1 MIFKHKTTDIQ
12 ETNNKKFLN
21 DDEKNIVQ
29 NIKRYNSSNHSFTK
43 SIQLRDTKKLTV
55 PRINI
60 EGECYQNLLD
70 MGTGIS
76 YKTYNISNGEVE
88 VVYRNRDFIMIKNV
102 ARTSSILLW
111 INAGNMLDIIKPSTN
126 YTLVL
131 DFYSDKTI
139 KRTYTKIMGHDVQ
152 NANSN
157 AVDMVINKKSGRLFI
172 PITTLSTIDKSNPKM
187 ACIYNQFAVDNL
199 AEGDRFYFGNARLF
213 QGTITEEQY
222 RSNGRI
228 TGITGVGDKSRNLF
242 NPKLAKRKTINID
255 TGVISSDS
263 KRYLI
268 SDFIEV
274 KPNQQYVVYD
284 EMGISSNSRYY
295 LEYDENKN
303 FIGSYS
309 LERDTSYCNFNRF
322 TVSEN
327 ARFIIVRF
335 WCRIEMFGNTVPKD
349 FSEYSNVMLREDLFE
364 TVVFEPFYEGYK
376 VSILTRNSNL
386 LDPSTFITGNIRS
399 VSLGGNDWEFVKNDN
414 VYGDITATNLY
425 LQKGFVTTNNLIRVS
440 PNTGYIVSRTHDNDG
455 LGIIIEKIFF
465 YDENGRA
472 ICGNIDNYS
481 ERVFNA
487 HNFSFTTHKNTVYI
501 RPVFKSSIGNDVLIS
516 PNNVKDAGFIIRE
529 SKSCEEELALSDKSD
544 IYLDVPLLKLPDGT
558 KDEIKDGYLIRRV
571 GKVVFNGT
579 EHWVTCNADSDEYSN
594 FVETTPSNCRPSAKI
609 RCDALITRD
618 DTSEDKVA
626 SYNNTLGIMCTQGG
640 LIRIR
645 HREGKINAAEVKEW
659 LKDNNVTLYYEL
671 NTPIITK
678 INQDG
683 LSVHDNYTEIYTD
696 TNLSSPKQFTLP
708 GNLTSR
714 ISTNKDRLFSLK
726 ERISKLEE
734 ISLTS
739 VLNTIDIKD
748 GEGNEKI

>member
-1 MIFKHKTTDIQ
+1 MISKHKTTDIQ

-131 DFYSDKTI
+131 DFYSAKTI

-152 NANSN
+152 NVNSN
-157 AVDMVINKKSGRLFI
+157 TVDMAINKKSGRLFI

-242 NPKLAKRKTINID
+242 NPKLAKRKTINVD
-255 TGVISSDS
+255 TGVIYSDNEG
-263 KRYLI
+263 YLI
-268 SDFIEV
+268 SDYIPVNGGE
-274 KPNQQYVVYD
+274 QYVLYD
-284 EMGISSNSRYY
+284 ELYDYANSRYI
-295 LEYDENKN
+295 LEYDVDKN
-303 FIGSYS
+303 FIQSTRIEYAKYG
-309 LERDTSYCNFNRF
+309 NRKRIILNSN
-322 TVSEN
+322 TAYV
-327 ARFIIVRF
+327 IVRF
-335 WCRIEMFGNTVPKD
+335 WSADIDNGLGVIRPQFSPYKNIMFRKD
-349 FSEYSNVMLREDLFE
+349 DNE
-364 TVVFEPFYEGYK
+364 TCVFEPYYEGYK
-376 VSILTRNSNL
+376 ISLHSNNSNIF
-386 LDPSTFITGNIRS
+386 DPNNLVVGNIR
-399 VSLGGNDWEFVKNDN
+399 GYDGNAYANNFDN
-414 VYGDITATNLY
+414 LQGDIIPDYSYNMVCS
-425 LQKGFVTTNNLIRVS
+425 KNLIRVK
-440 PNTGYIVSRTHDNDG
+440 PNTTYKVRRGGDYNG
-455 LGIIIEKIFF
+455 LNILVEKIVF
-465 YDENGRA
+465 YDENGRSA
-472 ICGNIDNYS
+472 CGSVDNYGQKS
-481 ERVFNA
+481 VNSS
-487 HNFSFTTHKNTVYI
+487 NFDFTTHNNVI
-501 RPVFKSSIGNDVLIS
+501 SMRLVFKTSSNKVITPFDVLNCGFTIS
-516 PNNVKDAGFIIRE
+516 E
-529 SKSCEEELALSDKSD
+529 SESVETNKSDSCD
-544 IYLDVPLLKLPDGT
+544 IYLDYPLLKLADWA

-579 EHWVTCNADSDEYSN
+579 EYWSTCNANSDEYSN
-594 FVETTPSNCRPSAKI
+594 YVETSPSNCRPSAKI

-618 DTSEDKVA
+618 DTSEDKVSA
-626 SYNNTLGIMCTQGG
+626 YNNNLGIMCTQGG
-640 LIRIR
+640 TIRIR
-645 HREGKINAAEVKEW
+645 HREGKIDAVEVKEW

-726 ERISKLEE
+726 ERISKLEQ

-748 GEGNEKI
+748 GEHVEKV